1 MNQYYDIL
9 IVSYLKGETTE
20 LQDKELY
27 EWVCES
33 NENLRHFAEMKAIAH
48 CVSYGKSTGS
58 AELRRTKPRKT
69 RRMLYSAAASA
80 CAAVLAAACILLY
93 DRHNTVNIEND
104 TATCME
110 ISLPDQ
116 SMVWLSEG
124 SYIRY
129 NTRKFLRERHVHL
142 VGSADFDVTKN
153 ATKEFRVLTPS
164 LEIKVHGTVF
174 NVADFPANDIAET
187 TLAKGAISLK
197 TSNSKGWYN
206 VQEGQRVTYD
216 ENSGDIQV
224 LNVDTN
230 SIIMR
235 RFGITSIEDATINEV
250 AERIMNDYGV
260 KLRISKIGDRDKE
273 KFTFSYTKEA
283 LLEDVISMVETIS
296 GYRFSV
302 DNN

>member
-1 MNQYYDIL
+1 MMDQYYDLL

-27 EWVCES
+27 EWGCKS
-33 NENLRHFAEMKAIAH
+33 DENLRYFAEMKAIAH
-48 CVSYGKSTGS
+48 CVSYGTMTGS
-58 AELRRTKPRKT
+58 TKPRRTKSRKMFYRT
-69 RRMLYSAAASA
+69 AASA
-80 CAAVLAAACILLY
+80 CAAVLISVGIFFY
-93 DRHNTVNIEND
+93 DRLNNVTIEND

-129 NTRKFLRERHVHL
+129 NARKFSAKRNVHL
-142 VGSADFDVTKN
+142 IGSADFDVTKN

-174 NVADFPANDIAET
+174 NVADFPADDIAET
-187 TLAKGAISLK
+187 TLAKGSISLK
-197 TSNSKGWYN
+197 TSNSRGWYN
-206 VQEGQRVTYD
+206 VLEGQKVTFD
-216 ENSGDIQV
+216 EKSGDIQV

-260 KLRISKIGDRDKE
+260 KLLISRIGDRDKE

-283 LLEDVISMVETIS
+283 SLEDVMSLVETIS
-296 GYRFSV
+296 GYRFIV